1 MKLTLQ
7 NRQGHAL
14 AVTID
19 FPSRGIKG
27 TALFAHCFTCGKDL
41 RSSRIIAQALS
52 RAGIAVVRFD
62 FSGLGT
68 SEGDFALSS
77 FTSNIDDLVDI
88 ADALPDS
95 IPKPALL
102 IGHSLGGAAVLAAA
116 HHIASVT
123 AVVTLCAPSVAAH
136 VKHLLDGVRE
146 TIQREGVAALN
157 IGLKPVMV
165 GKNLLEDLD
174 KYTSTE
180 RIGSLK
186 KALLVMHS
194 PLDNIVS
201 IDEASAI
208 YSAAKHPKS
217 FVSLDQ
223 ADHMLAK
230 PSDAEYAATIIA
242 AWSNQYL
249 SAIDEKTI
257 EEGRVIVGE
266 IDNKFLRSMSTPSHT
281 LISDEP
287 HSVGGG
293 NAGPTPYDL
302 LLMALGSCTSMTLR
316 MYVNRKGWDTGEIK
330 VELEHT
336 RTHQQD
342 AANKTPE
349 TKLETLRRT
358 IVTEKS
364 ITDEQREALLRIAD
378 RCPVHRT
385 LENNPKI
392 DTLWQCDEHAY

>member
-7 NRQGHAL
+7 NREGHSL

-19 FPSRGIKG
+19 LPSQGIKG

-41 RSSRIIAQALS
+41 RSSRIIAQTLS

-62 FSGLGT
+62 FSGLGA

-88 ADALPDS
+88 AGALPDS

-116 HHIASVT
+116 HHIASVK
-123 AVVTLCAPSVAAH
+123 AIVTLCAPSVAAH
-136 VKHLLDGVRE
+136 VKHLLNGVRD
-146 TIQREGVAALN
+146 TIQREGVAPLN

-165 GKNLLEDLD
+165 GKSLLEDLD

-194 PLDNIVS
+194 PLDSIVS

-217 FVSLDQ
+217 FVSLDH

-230 PSDAEYAATIIA
+230 PSDAEYAASIIA
-242 AWSNQYL
+242 AWSDQYL
-249 SAIDEKTI
+249 PAIDEKSI
-257 EEGRVIVGE
+257 EEGRVFINE
-266 IDNKFLRSMSTPSHT
+266 LDNKFLRSMSTPSHT

-287 HSVGGG
+287 HKVGGE

-330 VELEHT
+330 VELGHK

-342 AANKTPE
+342 AENKSNE
-349 TKLETLRRT
+349 TKLEILSRT
-358 IVTEKS
+358 IATEKS
-364 ITDEQREALLRIAD
+364 ITDEQKEALLRIAD

-385 LENNPKI
+385 LENNPQI
-392 DTLWQCDEHAY
+392 DTLWYCDERIS